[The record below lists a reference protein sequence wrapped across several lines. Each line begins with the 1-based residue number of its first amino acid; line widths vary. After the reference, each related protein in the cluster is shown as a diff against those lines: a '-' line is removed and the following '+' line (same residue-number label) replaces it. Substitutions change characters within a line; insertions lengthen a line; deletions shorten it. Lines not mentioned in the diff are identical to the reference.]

1 MSVVLWL
8 LSIVAL
14 IAVGALGMLVLIA
27 YWIEVA
33 DWWDRIRERIGR

>member
-1 MSVVLWL
+1 MSVTLWL

-33 DWWDRIRERIGR
+33 DWWDRIRDKLSR